1 MPSLVLLSF
10 LVAVVIFPT
19 IFNVKTI
26 PYMHIGILIALLIV
40 PYGLFLILK
49 IVKLRYFKNRNFTS
63 ILLNKFLKFR
73 KPLLI
78 FTILIQISISTYFNY
93 YSFFL
98 INWEIV
104 FILFLIYLSI
114 GFVILILFISPICF
128 NCRKKKKKSPPKTE
142 ENAPLNEE
150 NGNKMQMTPNN
161 EENNEDSDSET
172 PNYQRKKV
180 LTIAGFLVLQD
191 SEIPFLMIVP
201 NFTSPKDD
209 FANGLVFLL
218 FFFTRLLLLLLL
230 ISFVIC
236 KKAGNCRNSKNN

>member
-26 PYMHIGILIALLIV
+26 PFMHIGILIALLIV

-49 IVKLRYFKNRNFTS
+49 IVKLRYFKNRTFTS
-63 ILLNKFLKFR
+63 SLLNKFR

-142 ENAPLNEE
+142 ENAPLNEA
-150 NGNKMQMTPNN
+150 NGNKVQMTPNN